1 MNLGNG
7 GIGLCVDLGSS
18 GLGFSRLDGAVE

>member
-18 GLGFSRLDGAVE
+18 GLGFGRLEGAVE